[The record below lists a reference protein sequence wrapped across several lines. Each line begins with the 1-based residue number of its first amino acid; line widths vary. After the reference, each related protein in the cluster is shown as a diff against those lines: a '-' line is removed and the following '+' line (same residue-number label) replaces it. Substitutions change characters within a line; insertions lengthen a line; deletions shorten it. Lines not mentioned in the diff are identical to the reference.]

1 MKGNLKTCKP
11 RLLYPVELYFKDQ
24 GQIKTFWWKLSTDQ
38 WLDLRTSP
46 LPYHHSLFT
55 DKELGQEVRHWP
67 KVPFR
72 AGLLQCIP
80 LAGPGPCT
88 TGPSCQTADAS
99 GSGSQLSHWERSARP
114 TYEGAPSLP
123 VVGDDSP
130 MKTQGALL
138 LVRSLFFLLQLWES
152 PKWPGRVGRG
162 SLDHWTKRQ
171 QSTPWDWVWHS
182 SISASPEPT
191 GLGARKPHCGP
202 AWAQEEVRSAVPSDQ
217 PSDRCTV
224 RARARDGQR
233 PCCGLNGVP
242 QTYVDFL
249 TPGTCHCDLIWK

>member
-1 MKGNLKTCKP
+1 MNL
-11 RLLYPVELYFKDQ
+11 RA
-24 GQIKTFWWKLSTDQ
+24 
-38 WLDLRTSP
+38 SP

-88 TGPSCQTADAS
+88 TGLSCQTADAS

-123 VVGDDSP
+123 VVGDDNS

-138 LVRSLFFLLQLWES
+138 LVRSPFL
-152 PKWPGRVGRG
+152 
-162 SLDHWTKRQ
+162 
-171 QSTPWDWVWHS
+171 ST
-182 SISASPEPT
+182 AA
-191 GLGARKPHCGP
+191 L
-202 AWAQEEVRSAVPSDQ
+202 
-217 PSDRCTV
+217 
-224 RARARDGQR
+224 
-233 PCCGLNGVP
+233 GVP
-242 QTYVDFL
+242 QMARQSWKRQLGPLDKEAAVNPL
-249 TPGTCHCDLIWK
+249 GLGTVQP